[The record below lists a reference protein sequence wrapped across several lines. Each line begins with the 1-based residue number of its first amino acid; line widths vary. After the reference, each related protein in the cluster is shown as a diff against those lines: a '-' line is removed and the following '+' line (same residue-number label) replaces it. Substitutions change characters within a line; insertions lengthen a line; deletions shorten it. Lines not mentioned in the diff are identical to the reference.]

1 MTDDTAINKKLV
13 NKLMRF
19 QNLLI
24 DEVSMLNANLLD
36 YILAHIEVVNR
47 KKREDGEDIL
57 RLILFGDTLQL
68 PSVIKDTDS
77 SDSTSRLA

>member
-1 MTDDTAINKKLV
+1 
-13 NKLMRF
+13 MRF